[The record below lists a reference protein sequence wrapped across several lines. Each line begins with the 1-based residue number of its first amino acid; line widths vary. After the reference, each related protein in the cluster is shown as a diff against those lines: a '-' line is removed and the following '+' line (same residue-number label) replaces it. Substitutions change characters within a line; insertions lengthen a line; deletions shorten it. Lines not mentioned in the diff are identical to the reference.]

1 MPGRLK
7 SKYEFAILK
16 GGGGYFLSIRVKVSQ
31 INSLK
36 KKIAGLN
43 TNVPDAQFLRDSNL
57 CLIVFLSI

>member
-16 GGGGYFLSIRVKVSQ
+16 GGGYFLSIRVKVSQ